1 MVRLRSEKD
10 LPTNHPDTDY
20 PAGYMFL
27 NETTVNDASIERP
40 LQGPYIA
47 GQCIYKGEFS
57 QLLLLFSFF
66 TVPVPSPLFFF
77 FIFPFLCSL
86 IFFSLSLFS

>member
-10 LPTNHPDTDY
+10 LPTSHPDTDY
-20 PAGYMFL
+20 PAGYMFP

-47 GQCIYKGEFS
+47 GQCTRERVHCPSLAGYISSLSF
-57 QLLLLFSFF
+57 LFS
-66 TVPVPSPLFFF
+66 L
-77 FIFPFLCSL
+77 L
-86 IFFSLSLFS
+86 SLSHSLAKPLPIDHFF